1 MAAGRKALR
10 EEGVSSEVSQQMLD
24 IAGQYA
30 MRGKLVRFF
39 SMWAA
44 KAEYDAGSRSARAR
58 AAKEEVVTL
67 ISTLSE
73 GSGDGK
79 SRGPRYVAL
88 VAKVRRGKVVDVKRV
103 VSR

>member
-1 MAAGRKALR
+1 
-10 EEGVSSEVSQQMLD
+10 
-24 IAGQYA
+24 
-30 MRGKLVRFF
+30 MRGKLVRLF
-39 SMWAA
+39 SMWAG
-44 KAEYDAGSRSARAR
+44 KAEYDAGARGARAS

-67 ISTLSE
+67 ISTLAE
-73 GSGDGK
+73 GSDAGK